1 MHPSINKTPIN
12 RALLKKIIRRNGVV
26 FDTVYN
32 PLNTKLLKDA
42 KSIGCKTIQGVD
54 MFVNQA
60 AAQFKLWTNK
70 KAPVN
75 LMKKIAIEN
84 LK

>member
-1 MHPSINKTPIN
+1 MSKQ
-12 RALLKKIIRRNGVV
+12 GVV

-32 PLNTKLLKDA
+32 PLNTRLLKDA
-42 KSIGCKTIQGVD
+42 KSINCKIIQGVD
-54 MFVNQA
+54 MFVSQA

-75 LMKKIAIEN
+75 LMKKITIES